1 MMNDEDENDDDDDDE
16 ADDDDDD
23 DDIDVD
29 DDDDI
34 NNKVNENTQ
43 PYKNCI
49 GVETRVGNEQIVF
62 YFVEP
67 KFNKNNYT
75 L

>member
-1 MMNDEDENDDDDDDE
+1 MNDEDENDDDDDDDKA
-16 ADDDDDD
+16 ADDGD

-34 NNKVNENTQ
+34 DNKVNENTQ

-49 GVETRVGNEQIVF
+49 GVETRFF

-67 KFNKNNYT
+67 KFNKNNYIMMRIVQ
-75 L
+75 